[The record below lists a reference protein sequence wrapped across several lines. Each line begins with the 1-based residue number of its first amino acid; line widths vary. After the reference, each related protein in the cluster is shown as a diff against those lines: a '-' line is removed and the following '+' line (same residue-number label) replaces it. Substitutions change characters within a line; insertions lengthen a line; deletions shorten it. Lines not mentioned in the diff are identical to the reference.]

1 MYAPASDQF
10 VYIVGEV
17 HERCYRSDHSIPQK
31 KPEGGF
37 HCKRGMLHGRGAS
50 TLFSKPPNPSK
61 SFIQLLVFPILILR
75 SIHSSPTPKQRFLFN
90 ERFMAARHEL
100 WLILTEGLHMFS

>member
-50 TLFSKPPNPSK
+50 TLF
-61 SFIQLLVFPILILR
+61 FLRLLTHRGALYYY
-75 SIHSSPTPKQRFLFN
+75 
-90 ERFMAARHEL
+90 
-100 WLILTEGLHMFS
+100 